1 MCGIA
6 GVFGL
11 ENISSANEVA
21 DGFCNS
27 LNHRGP
33 NARGKYIDQ
42 EIILSHVRLSI
53 IDVDERSN
61 QPFKSKDDR
70 YVLTFNGELYNYK
83 EVRAELKE
91 YNFIT
96 NSDTEVLLAAWIKWG
111 VKCLDKFNGM
121 FAFAIWDKQKEEL
134 FLCRDRLGIKPLYF
148 FEGNKNFIFSSEI
161 RAMLNSGLVP
171 RKLAE
176 NNLSEYLKYQ
186 TVHSP
191 RTLIKGV
198 QLLPPGHFMKVSGEL
213 VEEEQYW
220 SPESN
225 RLDST
230 AINLESIKKNISEL
244 LTAAVE
250 RRLISDVPLGS
261 FLSGGIDSSLLVGI
275 IRERLDKKLD
285 TFAITFAEEKFSE
298 ARFSQMVAKKFNTNH
313 HEIELSAI
321 EFRNSVPEALEKMD
335 HPSGDGPNS
344 FVVSHA
350 VKKEGITVALS
361 GLGGDELFA
370 GYPFFTRYLELKNKG
385 YLLSFPKYSR
395 QILASFVRIYKKGIQ
410 GQKIAETV
418 LLPYFDIP
426 HTYPIN
432 RRILKDNEINQ
443 LLVKRNPNDSLFEDL
458 KLRFEYGTKANTLS
472 ELSKVSVAEIS
483 TYMQNVLLRDSDQ
496 MSMAHALEVRVP
508 FLDHTLV
515 EYVLNV
521 SDKFKY
527 PNFAKSLLVNS
538 FDGLL
543 PDEVVHRP
551 KMGFVLPWEQ
561 WMKKDLR
568 ELCMTSLGY
577 LENTPYFNNGEVMA
591 LYKRFL
597 VGDATITWSRI
608 WHLVALGSW
617 MKTNEIE

>member
-11 ENISSANEVA
+11 DNISSSKEVA

-33 NARGKYIDQ
+33 NAHGSYFDQ
-42 EIILSHVRLSI
+42 EVILSHVRLSI
-53 IDVDERSN
+53 IDIDERSN
-61 QPFKSKDDR
+61 QPFKSADNR
-70 YVLTFNGELYNYK
+70 FVLVFNGELYNYQ
-83 EVRAELKE
+83 EVKTEFKE

-121 FAFAIWDKQKEEL
+121 FAFAVWDKQKEEL

-148 FEGNKNFIFSSEI
+148 FQGNRNFVFASEI

-171 RKLAE
+171 RKLADE
-176 NNLSEYLKYQ
+176 NLGEYLKYQ
-186 TVHSP
+186 TVHAP
-191 RTLIKGV
+191 RTLVKDVFLI
-198 QLLPPGHFMKVSGEL
+198 PPGQYLKVSDQEVL
-213 VEEEQYW
+213 AVEYW
-220 SPESN
+220 SPESK
-225 RLDST
+225 T
-230 AINLESIKKNISEL
+230 AEPISSNLNTTKKRISEL
-244 LTAAVE
+244 LTSSVE
-250 RRLISDVPLGS
+250 RRLLSDVPLGA

-275 IRERLDKKLD
+275 IRERLNKKLD
-285 TFAITFAEEKFSE
+285 TFAITFSEKEFSE
-298 ARFSQMVAKKFNTNH
+298 APYSRMVAKKFKTNH
-313 HEIELSAI
+313 HEIELSPS
-321 EFRNSVPEALEKMD
+321 EFKNSVPEALGAMD

-370 GYPFFTRYLELKNKG
+370 GYPYFTRFLDLKNKS

-395 QILASFVRIYKKGIQ
+395 QILASFVRNYKKGIQ
-410 GQKIAETV
+410 GQKIAETL
-418 LLPYFDIP
+418 LLPYFDVA

-432 RRILKDNEINQ
+432 RRILGDREINRV
-443 LLVKRNPNDSLFEDL
+443 LVKRNSKDSLFEDL
-458 KLRFEYGTKANTLS
+458 KLRFKFGAKASSLP
-472 ELSKVSVAEIS
+472 ELSKVSIAEIS

-496 MSMAHALEVRVP
+496 MSMANALEVRVP

-515 EYVLNV
+515 EYVLKIP
-521 SDKFKY
+521 DQFKY
-527 PNFAKSLLVNS
+527 PSFSKSLLVNS

-543 PDEVVHRP
+543 PNEIVHRP
-551 KMGFVLPWEQ
+551 KMGFILPWEK
-561 WMKKDLR
+561 WLKKDLR
-568 ELCMTSLGY
+568 ELCLTSLEY
-577 LENTPYFNNGEVMA
+577 LENTAYFNDGKVKA
-591 LYKRFL
+591 LYVRFL
-597 VGDATITWSRI
+597 NEDIEITWSRI

-617 MKTNEIE
+617 MKINEIE